1 MAWQTEMVTMLRR
14 LVEEI
19 GVCGTYDQDDLEEI
33 ILVAGQFVQTENLFN
48 NSYTID
54 VDQLTFSPDPTEGTK
69 DNNFINLTVLK
80 AACII
85 DKNEARLAAG
95 RAFSFTDAGARVDL
109 KGVLDGKLAMLK
121 HGWCQEYEQAKMEY
135 ALTNMTNSAQAVLAP
150 FRADSAGLDAVDF
163 R

>member
-1 MAWQTEMVTMLRR
+1 MAWQTEMVAMLRR

-19 GVCGTYDQDDLEEI
+19 GVCGTYDADDLEEI
-33 ILVAGQFVQTENLFN
+33 ILVAGQLVQTEVSFDTT
-48 NSYTID
+48 YTID
-54 VDQLTFSPDPTEGTK
+54 VDQLTFSPDPSEDTK

-95 RAFSFTDAGARVDL
+95 RAFSFSDAGARVDF

-121 HGWCQEYEQAKMEY
+121 HGWCAEYDKAKLEFQF
-135 ALTNMTNSAQAVLAP
+135 TNMTLSAQAVLAP
-150 FRADSAGLDAVDF
+150 FRADSTGVDSVDF